1 MRASCAWRIPT
12 FLASAGPAVDNRVPL
27 AGFDADA
34 DASPERHNDLARPPR
49 MPRAR
54 TRTGTATET
63 GRSFARSPSSIE
75 LLEHTCQTG
84 NRSAAPEK
92 SEGALTNLQVD
103 AVGVAGRARDGCR
116 PGVPDISV
124 RLPA

>member
-1 MRASCAWRIPT
+1 MPTQMHRLNATMILPGPHACPCAH
-12 FLASAGPAVDNRVPL
+12 
-27 AGFDADA
+27 ADGYG
-34 DASPERHNDLARPPR
+34 HQ
-49 MPRAR
+49 
-54 TRTGTATET
+54 T

-103 AVGVAGRARDGCR
+103 ALGVTGRARDGRR
-116 PGVPDISV
+116 PGVFRMISV
-124 RLPA
+124 RLPGTAAVPIPPR